1 MSEKDELWKYPY
13 EGVCCHRRMSR
24 QARAAQFAP
33 FAALEGYEEAVAETS
48 RYVEEKPE
56 FSEEQRQELDRIWQD
71 VCRRGLEHSRLRIT
85 YFQEDLR
92 KRGGTWRTE
101 IIQCRKIDR
110 DRRYLITQDG
120 QKISLDCICQVSPE

>member
-1 MSEKDELWKYPY
+1 MSPPHVPT
-13 EGVCCHRRMSR
+13 GT
-24 QARAAQFAP
+24 AAQFAP